1 MNNRK
6 LHANMN
12 LNCEVVSIGQIECSY
27 MATLSLDEHSVALLE
42 VVDVEVE
49 FYDEIEGLEE
59 FLICAKTS
67 NDYLTLRG
75 TLIIES
81 HFSISEIVD
90 DNVYSKSSIS
100 FWISDIFVGREYAI
114 EQNNELLFSGFSCQ
128 FTDIFELFGVYPY
141 KIDDKSK
148 QWLFQSVTIAN
159 STKTI
164 EFDGG
169 YSCFVAPYVYKKD
182 NDYIFSMQGRLN
194 YSAAELENVTK
205 LKEKI
210 RMLELF
216 FEILCGE
223 TVTVLDVMMDK
234 GNNIFE
240 YTGLCNYPKNKLKG
254 LNSGRDSKWYPRK
267 SIFKLSDWKVTGKN
281 VIEFFTELAKSN
293 LLAMESYKQVLLDEE
308 IKIVTYNKFLK
319 IMQMIE
325 GIMRDPV
332 LQQEMNDFNN
342 KKQEVLAK
350 IEADEDKSFIE
361 KYCVNNGES
370 FRKCLKKITRECLR
384 VLSEAGTD
392 KMLRNYEKLIAEI
405 INDRDAYTHALQGCK
420 PVMNEEEINVVN
432 CCYKE
437 FFRIIVLEKLG
448 ISEKL
453 IRMRFLFNR
462 KFVDSYKIL
471 FGLTII
477 NIDEKHNTSEFD
489 DEMCDYV

>member
-6 LHANMN
+6 LYANMN
-12 LNCEVVSIGQIECSY
+12 LSCKVVSIGQVECSY
-27 MATLSLDEHSVALLE
+27 MATLSLDEHFVASLK
-42 VVDVEVE
+42 VINIEVE
-49 FYDEIEGLEE
+49 FYNKIEGLEE
-59 FLICAKTS
+59 FLICAKAS

-75 TLIIES
+75 TSIIEPY
-81 HFSISEIVD
+81 FAISEIVD
-90 DNVYSKSSIS
+90 DNVYSKATVS
-100 FWISDIFVGREYAI
+100 FWISDIFVGGEYAV
-114 EQNNELLFSGFSCQ
+114 EQNNELRFSGFSCQ
-128 FTDIFELFGVYPY
+128 FTDVFELFGMYPY
-141 KIDDKSK
+141 KIENESQKC
-148 QWLFQSVTIAN
+148 LFQSATIAN
-159 STKTI
+159 STKTM

-182 NDYIFSMQGRLN
+182 SDYIFSMQGRLN
-194 YSAAELENVTK
+194 YSTVELERITT

-216 FEILCGE
+216 FDILCGE
-223 TVTVLDVMMDK
+223 TVTVLDVTLDN

-240 YTGLCNYPKNKLKG
+240 YIGLCNYPKNRLKRLSNG
-254 LNSGRDSKWYPRK
+254 SDLKWYPRK
-267 SIFKLSDWKVTGKN
+267 SIFKLSDWKDTGKN
-281 VIEFFTELAKSN
+281 VIELFTELARNN
-293 LLAMESYKQVLLDEE
+293 LLAMESYKQVLLDEQ

-319 IMQMIE
+319 VMQMIE

-332 LQQEMNDFNN
+332 LQQEMDDFNN

-350 IEADEDKSFIE
+350 IETEEDRIFINN
-361 KYCVNNGES
+361 YCVNNGDS

-384 VLSEAGTD
+384 VLSDAGTD
-392 KMLRNYEKLIAEI
+392 KIFRNYDKLITKI
-405 INDRDAYTHALQGCK
+405 INDRDAYTHASQECE
-420 PVMNEEEINVVN
+420 PVMSEEEINLVN

-453 IRMRFLFNR
+453 IRMRFLFNA

-477 NIDEKHNTSEFD
+477 NVDDKYDTGEFD